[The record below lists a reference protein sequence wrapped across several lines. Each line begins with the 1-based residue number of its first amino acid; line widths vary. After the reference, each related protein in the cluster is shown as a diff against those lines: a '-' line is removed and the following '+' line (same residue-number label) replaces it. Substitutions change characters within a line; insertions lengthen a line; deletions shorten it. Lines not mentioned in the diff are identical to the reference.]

1 MFGSAS
7 QFSAPAKD
15 GTGVPSYV
23 RAHSEVRAQFTRV
36 GHATRLADCYET
48 GGLRLKLPNADAI
61 CEGVLI
67 NTAGGMTGGD
77 TARITAAAG
86 AHTRLRITTQS
97 AEKIYRAED
106 SAASVDVDLSLGTE
120 SRLAW
125 MPQEMIL
132 FDGAALSRTLTVN
145 MPECATAML
154 FEMTVF
160 GRVARHEQLEHGAF
174 RDRWRVRR
182 GGKLV
187 FAEDTHL
194 DGNMS
199 ETLAHKA
206 VGDGARAVAT
216 FLLVAPGAEARLN
229 HARELLRSAGS
240 YCGASA
246 WNRMLVARF
255 STRNPHELRQDA
267 AQFISMLMRTKPPR
281 VWAC

>member
-15 GTGVPSYV
+15 GIDVPSYV
-23 RAHSEVRAQFTRV
+23 RAHSEVQAQFTRV
-36 GHATRLADCYET
+36 GHATRLADCFET
-48 GGLRLKLPNADAI
+48 GGLRLKLPNAEAV

-97 AEKIYRAED
+97 AEKIYRAEEI
-106 SAASVDVDLSLGTE
+106 AASVDVAISLGTK
-120 SRLAW
+120 SRFTW
-125 MPQEMIL
+125 MPQETIL

-145 MPECATAML
+145 MTECASAML

-160 GRVARHEQLEHGAF
+160 GRVARHEQMGLGIF

-194 DGNMS
+194 DGNMF

-216 FLLVAPGAEARLN
+216 FLLVAPDAEARLN
-229 HARELLRSAGS
+229 HARELLRNAGS

-255 STRNPHELRQDA
+255 SVRDPHDLRQDA
-267 AQFISMLMRTKPPR
+267 AQFISRLMRTKPPR

>member
-1 MFGSAS
+1 MFDSAS
-7 QFSAPAKD
+7 QFSAPAK
-15 GTGVPSYV
+15 GRIGVPSYV
-23 RAHSEVRAQFTRV
+23 RAHSEVRAQFNRV

-48 GGLRLKLPNADAI
+48 GGLRLKLPNTDAV

-77 TARITAAAG
+77 TARIAVAAG

-97 AEKIYRAED
+97 AEKIYRAEEI
-106 SAASVDVDLSLGTE
+106 AAAVDVDLDLGTDA
-120 SRLAW
+120 RLTW
-125 MPQEMIL
+125 MPQETIL

-160 GRVARHEQLEHGAF
+160 GRVTRNEQMGQVAF

-187 FAEDTHL
+187 FAEDSHL

-199 ETLAHKA
+199 ETLAHPA
-206 VGDGARAVAT
+206 NGDGARAVAT
-216 FLLVAPGAEARLN
+216 FLLVAADAEGRVS
-229 HARELLRSAGS
+229 HARELLRNAGS

-255 STRNPHELRQDA
+255 SARDPHDLRRDA
-267 AQFISMLMRTKPPR
+267 AQFISRLMRTKPPR